1 MDYKNKIRPP
11 DIDRFNQKQDK
22 SNITKT
28 QRLFLNPHHKNIL
41 NAHFVQDVVKYVY
54 ASLMPAEFILLI
66 PIILQVGVQAR
77 SEYKEMNIVRNINSY
92 QETSLRR
99 HHGL

>member
-1 MDYKNKIRPP
+1 MDYRNKIRPP

-22 SNITKT
+22 SNITNT
-28 QRLFLNPHHKNIL
+28 QRLFLNPHHKSML
-41 NAHFVQDVVKYVY
+41 NARFVQDVVKYVY

-92 QETSLRR
+92 QETSWTLA
-99 HHGL
+99 